1 MCARYP
7 SAINRDHQVVARGTA
22 SASAD
27 GVSPLQEALTRW
39 REGGAAASLVGVWKN
54 SAAGQ
59 RIEDGRYI
67 GLEGVGIVRG
77 SGSIGH
83 NIRHRLSGREDRPF
97 LRRLGDF
104 LLLVKS
110 AAEIENAHNK
120 YNEHGDDQREL

>member
-7 SAINRDHQVVARGTA
+7 SAVDRDHQVVARGTA

-27 GVSPLQEALTRW
+27 SVSPSQLCLPRW
-39 REGGAAASLVGVWKN
+39 REGGATTSLVGVWKN

-104 LLLVKS
+104 LLLVEGT
-110 AAEIENAHNK
+110 AEIEDAYNK
-120 YNEHGDDQREL
+120 DDEQRDNEREL